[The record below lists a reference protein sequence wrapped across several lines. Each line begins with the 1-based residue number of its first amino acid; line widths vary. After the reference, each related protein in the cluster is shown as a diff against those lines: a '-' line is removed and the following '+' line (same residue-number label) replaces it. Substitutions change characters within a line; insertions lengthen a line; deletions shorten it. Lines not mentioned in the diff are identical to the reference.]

1 MFFSVGSWGAR
12 VFGNGVWE
20 MIGIYTD
27 SFIKRTCLIC
37 NIKEFSAE
45 LPSTR
50 TQHHRPPQVV
60 CDFQHRIL
68 PLAPTSRLSQQTCM
82 DSAWDWKAEL
92 GEFTNPPG
100 IDLGKEFKRLK
111 RTKYINTM
119 HMQAT
124 GCFSKACCL

>member
-1 MFFSVGSWGAR
+1 
-12 VFGNGVWE
+12 

-92 GEFTNPPG
+92 GEFRPHQSTWNRFGRG
-100 IDLGKEFKRLK
+100 IQKAQKNQIYKYYAHASYWLLFKSLLPLNLVFPRESL
-111 RTKYINTM
+111 
-119 HMQAT
+119 
-124 GCFSKACCL
+124 